1 MSTTRKLI
9 TLKSSD
15 GESFEVD
22 EAVAMQSL
30 TIKHMHIEGHVDIDG
45 AIPLPHVTSKIL
57 AKVIDY
63 CQKELYSSSSTAEA
77 DADAGGGDEDVKR
90 AWEMSDLAGV
100 GEDTL
105 WDLLLAANYLEVEGL
120 LDLAY
125 EAVEEMVKGRI
136 DPEIRMVLNLREDHR
151 CCQKPWAC
159 I

>member
-1 MSTTRKLI
+1 
-9 TLKSSD
+9 
-15 GESFEVD
+15 
-22 EAVAMQSL
+22 MQSL

-90 AWEMSDLAGV
+90 AWEM
-100 GEDTL
+100 EDTL

>member
-9 TLKSSD
+9 TLKSGD

-30 TIKHMHIEGHVDIDG
+30 TIKHMHIEGHDDG
-45 AIPLPHVTSKIL
+45 DIPLPHVTSKIL

-77 DADAGGGDEDVKR
+77 DAGGGDEDVIK
-90 AWEMSDLAGV
+90 AWKMSDLAGV

-105 WDLLLAANYLEVEGL
+105 WDLLLAANYLEIEGL
-120 LDLAY
+120 VDLAY

>member
-63 CQKELYSSSSTAEA
+63 CQKEAEA